1 MRFKKLV
8 GLVCLASLL
17 MFLFTGCSYLARK
30 ASEKAAEKAAEKAI
44 EKGSG
49 GKADVDVGE
58 GKIKIKTKEG
68 EEEVE
73 VGETQ
78 LPDDFPTDFPIY
90 ENAKVSTVYRSEA
103 GGQVRFS
110 VTFELSDSWQDAKD
124 FYKEELPKSGYT
136 IAASSETQD
145 GAMLY
150 LKKGGQDAGLVA
162 FGEAEGNDNLTVTLV
177 K

>member
-1 MRFKKLV
+1 MKRQRLV
-8 GLVCLASLL
+8 GLFCLATLVI
-17 MFLFTGCSYLARK
+17 FLFTGCSYFVRK
-30 ASEKAAEKAAEKAI
+30 AGEKAAEKAI
-44 EKGSG
+44 ERESG
-49 GKADVDVGE
+49 GEADVDVGE
-58 GKIKIKTKEG
+58 GKVKIKTEEG
-68 EEEVE
+68 EAEIE

-78 LPDDFPTDFPIY
+78 LPDDFPKEFPIY
-90 ENAKVSTVYRSEA
+90 ENAKVSAVYRSEA
-103 GGQVRFS
+103 GGQVRFN

-150 LKKGGQDAGLVA
+150 LKKGGEDAGLIA
-162 FGEAEGNDNLTVTLV
+162 FGEAEDNDNLTVTLV